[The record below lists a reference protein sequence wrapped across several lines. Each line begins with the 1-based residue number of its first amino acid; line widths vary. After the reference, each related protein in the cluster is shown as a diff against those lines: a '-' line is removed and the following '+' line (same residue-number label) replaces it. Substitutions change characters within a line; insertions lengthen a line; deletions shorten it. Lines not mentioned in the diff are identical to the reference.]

1 MHQRLPA
8 LRARE
13 VIRALERAGF
23 TLHHQTGSH
32 AILYKTG
39 HPRPVSVPMHP
50 GDLKRGLLMGILK
63 DAGLSP
69 EEFTELL

>member
-1 MHQRLPA
+1 
-8 LRARE
+8 
-13 VIRALERAGF
+13 
-23 TLHHQTGSH
+23 
-32 AILYKTG
+32 
-39 HPRPVSVPMHP
+39 MHP